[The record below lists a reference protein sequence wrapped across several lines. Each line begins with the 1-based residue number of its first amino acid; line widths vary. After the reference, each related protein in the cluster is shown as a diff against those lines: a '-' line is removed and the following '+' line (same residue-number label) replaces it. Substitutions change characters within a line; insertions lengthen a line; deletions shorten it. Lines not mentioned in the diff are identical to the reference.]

1 MSNHKCNV
9 VGCTLKQGS
18 LCGHTLE
25 KCPNRNGKHIAF
37 RNRCVKQ
44 TEATKAARQS
54 RGIGPGGRASAN
66 AATGVASRMNSVM
79 LQHRPKGMAKDGEG
93 SKAELVDGE
102 EEEERE
108 VISMTESVTTAL
120 TGTGTEIEME
130 ALATND

>member
-1 MSNHKCNV
+1 
-9 VGCTLKQGS
+9 
-18 LCGHTLE
+18 
-25 KCPNRNGKHIAF
+25 
-37 RNRCVKQ
+37 
-44 TEATKAARQS
+44 
-54 RGIGPGGRASAN
+54 
-66 AATGVASRMNSVM
+66 MNSVM